1 MLWCLQTRMNRIFHT
16 NIKAYCNIKA
26 DSGNHDFTC
35 RRTYNYYNHYL
46 AYYRASRHV
55 ICVSQQH
62 FLVIGYF
69 PDRHTHTN
77 TQTRSDTLCVARGD
91 AADCLLLHVFL
102 RGVEEDRNGQEN
114 TQRQRRGR
122 RRKKRRGG

>member
-1 MLWCLQTRMNRIFHT
+1 MSSVWLSSISL
-16 NIKAYCNIKA
+16 
-26 DSGNHDFTC
+26 S
-35 RRTYNYYNHYL
+35 
-46 AYYRASRHV
+46 
-55 ICVSQQH
+55 
-62 FLVIGYF
+62 LVIL
-69 PDRHTHTN
+69 RTETHTN

-122 RRKKRRGG
+122 KRKKRKEGG